1 MGFLLW
7 NFHTEF
13 LVENFR
19 KGSSDVN
26 FQRPRSQTDYF
37 NFIIMVYFQKF
48 AVTFFPHYEDKK
60 QHVYGYIF
68 FLCAPHFKV

>member
-48 AVTFFPHYEDKK
+48 ARH
-60 QHVYGYIF
+60 IF
-68 FLCAPHFKV
+68 STL